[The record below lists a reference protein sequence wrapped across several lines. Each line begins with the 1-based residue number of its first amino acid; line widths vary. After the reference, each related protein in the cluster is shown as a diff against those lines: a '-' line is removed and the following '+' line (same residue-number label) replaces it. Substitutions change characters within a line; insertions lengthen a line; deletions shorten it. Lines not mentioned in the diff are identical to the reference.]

1 MLYRYCTVLGL
12 QVLYC
17 TVLYSYCIV
26 LGLQVMCCTVLYR
39 AVLVFY
45 AVLYCFEL
53 LQVQVCSVQKF
64 GLQVLYWVNVQ
75 FAGQDSEDK
84 VQQTFVGLVGVLLSL
99 YWVQCRYYL
108 EGG

>member
-1 MLYRYCTVLGL
+1 MLYWYFTVLGL

-17 TVLYSYCIV
+17 IVPYLYCTV
-26 LGLQVMCCTVLYR
+26 LGLQVMYCTVLYR

-45 AVLYCFEL
+45 AVLYYIEL
-53 LQVQVCSVQKF
+53 LQVRLCGVQRF

-99 YWVQCRYYL
+99 Y
-108 EGG
+108 